1 MIIGLS
7 GKIAAGKTTAAVY
20 LNENYQ
26 FAILK
31 TSDLLDS
38 ILEAKHVKLS
48 RKNQQ
53 KLGNELISTV
63 GPGGFVA
70 MMLYS
75 TSESNRVIDAIRYS
89 EAVTY
94 LKGKYGNE
102 FKHIHIEAKD
112 SVRHARRGS
121 KNIRNVSSFKLI
133 DKANTESDNAKLRK
147 LADRIIK
154 NESSLEEFYSKL
166 EDFMLT
172 VHAE

>member
-1 MIIGLS
+1 LIIGLS
-7 GKIAAGKTTAAVY
+7 GKIAAGKTTEAVY

-26 FAILK
+26 FEILK

-38 ILEAKHVKLS
+38 VLEAKKMKSS

-53 KLGNELISTV
+53 ALGDRLISVV

-75 TSESNRVIDAIRYS
+75 TSETNRVIDAIRYS
-89 EAVTY
+89 EAITY
-94 LKGKYGNE
+94 LKDKYGDE
-102 FKHIHIEAKD
+102 FKHIHIEASD
-112 SVRHARRGS
+112 SIRYARRGS
-121 KNIRNVSSFKLI
+121 KKIRNVNRFKQI
-133 DKANTESDNAKLRK
+133 DRASTELDNDRLRR
-147 LADRIIK
+147 LADQVIK
-154 NESSLEEFYSKL
+154 NESTLDALYSKL